1 MAMREARLEVDG
13 EPVAEG
19 EAGVLRVRA
28 VWVVRVRRNETA
40 RTTRRPWSRAGVA
53 GDRGGSGP
61 RGSGGP
67 TTRRLARTR
76 PTRDGVKPPCSRAA
90 LGGMEEVFAS

>member
-40 RTTRRPWSRAGVA
+40 RTTRGCQTAVESREWGTNDAA
-53 GDRGGSGP
+53 P
-61 RGSGGP
+61 C
-67 TTRRLARTR
+67 ARATH
-76 PTRDGVKPPCSRAA
+76 S
-90 LGGMEEVFAS
+90 

>member
-28 VWVVRVRRNETA
+28 VWVVRVRQGA
-40 RTTRRPWSRAGVA
+40 TRRRVLRDGRGVA
-53 GDRGGSGP
+53 
-61 RGSGGP
+61 GSGGP

-76 PTRDGVKPPCSRAA
+76 PTRGDGVKPPCSRAA

>member
-40 RTTRRPWSRAGVA
+40 RATGRPWSR
-53 GDRGGSGP
+53 GSGE
-61 RGSGGP
+61 P

-76 PTRDGVKPPCSRAA
+76 PTRDDVKPPCSRAA

>member
-28 VWVVRVRRNETA
+28 VWVARVRRNETA
-40 RTTRRPWSRAGVA
+40 RTTRRPWSRG
-53 GDRGGSGP
+53 RP
-61 RGSGGP
+61 RGVGDQ
-67 TTRRLARTR
+67 RRGALRARDPLVT
-76 PTRDGVKPPCSRAA
+76 A
-90 LGGMEEVFAS
+90 

>member
-28 VWVVRVRRNETA
+28 CVGRAREAQRDGACYETA
-40 RTTRRPWSRAGVA
+40 VE
-53 GDRGGSGP
+53 P
-61 RGSGGP
+61 RETAGSGGP
-67 TTRRLARTR
+67 TTRRLGHAR
-76 PTRDGVKPPCSRAA
+76 PTRDGVKPPFSRAM
-90 LGGMEEVFAS
+90 LGWMG

>member
-1 MAMREARLEVDG
+1 MNLVAMREARLEVDG

-40 RTTRRPWSRAGVA
+40 RTTRRPWSRG
-53 GDRGGSGP
+53 RP
-61 RGSGGP
+61 RGVGDQRRGALRARDP
-67 TTRRLARTR
+67 LVTT
-76 PTRDGVKPPCSRAA
+76 
-90 LGGMEEVFAS
+90 

>member
-1 MAMREARLEVDG
+1 MAMRAARLEVDD

-40 RTTRRPWSRAGVA
+40 RTTRRPWSRG
-53 GDRGGSGP
+53 RP
-61 RGSGGP
+61 RGVRGGP
-67 TTRRLARTR
+67 TTRRLGRAR
-76 PTRDGVKPPCSRAA
+76 PTHDSVKPPFSRAA
-90 LGGMEEVFAS
+90 LGGMREVFVS

>member
-1 MAMREARLEVDG
+1 MAMRAARLEVDG

-40 RTTRRPWSRAGVA
+40 RTTRRPWSRG
-53 GDRGGSGP
+53 RP
-61 RGSGGP
+61 RGVGDQ
-67 TTRRLARTR
+67 RRGALCARDPLVT
-76 PTRDGVKPPCSRAA
+76 A
-90 LGGMEEVFAS
+90 